1 MNQSSI
7 CESFPAHYFGFTM
20 RLDPSVFDLP
30 VVELRRGY
38 RSGVYFWRTKRILE
52 QDNRRVRCL
61 MQVFQKR
68 DKAVVCGTD
77 EAVAILK
84 TAAGYYK
91 DAEAVYPFF
100 DRYVELK
107 KLIRQQLAA
116 HDYDGYLKSTAER
129 TGLIR
134 KLDDLWVPKFLE
146 LDVRSLADGEAL
158 GGWETAM
165 TVEGDLSYFAHL
177 ESVYLG
183 VLARRTKVAS
193 NTRAVV
199 EAAKGKPVL
208 FFADRF
214 DHFAAQGGD
223 GYASMIGGAVGVATD
238 AMAAWY
244 GDRGLGT
251 MPHALIAAYDGNTV
265 LATEKFARYIP
276 DVPVISLVDFDNNCP
291 ATSVAVA
298 RKLGQKLWGV
308 RLDTSEM
315 IIDYSLVAEIGGR
328 PAESEEKLR
337 GVNPSLVLKVREAL
351 DKEGFSHV
359 KIVVSGGFNPDK
371 INWFEEAK
379 VPVDSYA
386 VGSWILSGNFDF
398 TADVVLVEGK
408 PVAKVGREYRPN
420 SRLKKVE

>member
-1 MNQSSI
+1 MLK
-7 CESFPAHYFGFTM
+7 CYFNSAM
-20 RLDPSVFDLP
+20 RLEPFVFDLP

-52 QDNRRVRCL
+52 QDNRHVNCL
-61 MQVFQKR
+61 MQIFQKKE
-68 DKAVVCGTD
+68 KAVVCGTD
-77 EAVAILK
+77 EAIAILK
-84 TAAGYYK
+84 TASGYYK
-91 DAEAVYPFF
+91 DAEVAYPLF
-100 DRYVELK
+100 DRYLELK
-107 KLIRQQLAA
+107 KIIRQQLAA
-116 HDYDGYLKSTAER
+116 GDYDGYLKSTAER
-129 TGLIR
+129 TELIR
-134 KLDDLWVPKFLE
+134 RLDSLWVSKFSE
-146 LDVRSLADGEAL
+146 LDVRSLADGEPL

-165 TVEGDLSYFAHL
+165 TIEGDLSYFAHL

-199 EAAKGKPVL
+199 NVACGKPVL

-214 DHFAAQGGD
+214 DHFATQGGD
-223 GYASMIGGAVGVATD
+223 GYASMIGGAKGVATD

-291 ATSVAVA
+291 ATSVALA
-298 RKLGQKLWGV
+298 RQLGDKLWGV
-308 RLDTSEM
+308 RLDTSET
-315 IIDYSLVAEIGGR
+315 IIDYSLAAEVGSRR
-328 PAESEEKLR
+328 PEELH

-351 DKEGFSHV
+351 DKEGFFHV

-386 VGSWILSGNFDF
+386 VGSWILTGSFDF

-408 PVAKVGREYRPN
+408 PAAKVGREYRPN
-420 SRLKKVE
+420 PRLQRIEG

>member
-1 MNQSSI
+1 
-7 CESFPAHYFGFTM
+7 M
-20 RLDPSVFDLP
+20 RLDPSLFDLP

-52 QDNRRVRCL
+52 QDNRHVRAL
-61 MQVFQKR
+61 MQVFQKK
-68 DKAVVCGTD
+68 DNAIVCGTD
-77 EAVAILK
+77 EAIGILK
-84 TAAGYYK
+84 TTSGFYK
-91 DAEAVYPFF
+91 DPEAAYSLF
-100 DRYVELK
+100 DRYLELK
-107 KLIRQQLAA
+107 KIVRQQLYNG
-116 HDYDGYLKSTAER
+116 DYDGYLKATAEKAD
-129 TGLIR
+129 LIR
-134 KLDDLWVPKFLE
+134 KLDDLWVSRFSE
-146 LDVRSLADGEAL
+146 LDVHSLADGEPL
-158 GGWETAM
+158 GSWEAAM

-199 EAAKGKPVL
+199 EAARGKPVL

-223 GYASMIGGAVGVATD
+223 GYASMIGGAKGVATD

-251 MPHALIAAYDGNTV
+251 MPHALIAAYGGDTV
-265 LATEKFARYIP
+265 LATEKFAQFIP
-276 DVPVISLVDFDNNCP
+276 EVPVISLVDFDNNSVE
-291 ATSVAVA
+291 TSLAVA

-308 RLDTSEM
+308 RLDTSETL
-315 IIDYSLVAEIGGR
+315 IDYSLAAEIGSR
-328 PAESEEKLR
+328 KPEELK
-337 GVNPSLVLKVREAL
+337 GVNPTLVCKVREAL
-351 DKEGFSHV
+351 DKEGFQHV

-371 INWFEEAK
+371 IKWFEESQ

-398 TADVVLVEGK
+398 TADVVQVDGK

-420 SRLKKVE
+420 PRLKKVEG